1 MIGRAAAGWVR
12 GYSRFTLK
20 LKKKQ
25 RPEDCSMDNMT
36 MTIDDMSDR
45 MAEVLGG
52 RTA

>member
-1 MIGRAAAGWVR
+1 VIGRAGAGWVR
-12 GYSRFTLK
+12 GCSRFTLK
-20 LKKKQ
+20 LKKQ

-45 MAEVLGG
+45 MAEVG